1 MKSTRNASKY
11 ANFKYN
17 NDVADLLNNVTLN
30 EVDIKRINKMKWDI
44 THKYIMKDLY
54 ILAVKYKMS
63 TYQLSV
69 IYDVGARTIQMWL
82 KTLGI
87 NRSLKQASKI
97 RNKKNSKVKLDEIAK
112 ENLQQKRKNKI
123 SKYKDKQYA
132 LYRFL
137 DKNKNILYIG
147 KCAKST
153 VSNGHGGER
162 VYFIK
167 DRLRVHFSQ
176 SVTYIPRSLYLN
188 IKYIEVAFPNVNSNE
203 ELEDLE
209 SALVRFYE
217 REKLWCYYNRDINVK
232 YTILEDTQEWEQLYE
247 LTDNDI
253 DILKNRYGYEDI
265 PSIEIINQ
273 RLDSMLFVMD
283 KYNISH

>member
-1 MKSTRNASKY
+1 MSLIDK
-11 ANFKYN
+11 ANKI
-17 NDVADLLNNVTLN
+17 LLQQNKQPLTKQV
-30 EVDIKRINKMKWDI
+30 IKIN
-44 THKYIMKDLY
+44 
-54 ILAVKYKMS
+54 
-63 TYQLSV
+63 
-69 IYDVGARTIQMWL
+69 YDVH
-82 KTLGI
+82 
-87 NRSLKQASKI
+87 
-97 RNKKNSKVKLDEIAK
+97 D
-112 ENLQQKRKNKI
+112 
-123 SKYKDKQYA
+123 YA

-137 DKNKNILYIG
+137 DINKRVLYIG
-147 KCAKST
+147 KCAKSR
-153 VSNGHGGER
+153 VSNGRGGEKT
-162 VYFIK
+162 YFIR
-167 DRLRVHFSQ
+167 DRLTIHFVRS
-176 SVTYIPRSLYLN
+176 SKYIPKSLYLN
-188 IKYIEVAFPNVNSNE
+188 TKYIEVAFPNVNSNE

-217 REKLWCYYNRDINVK
+217 RKKLWCYYNRDINVK

>member
-112 ENLQQKRKNKI
+112 ENLQQKRKK
-123 SKYKDKQYA
+123 
-132 LYRFL
+132 
-137 DKNKNILYIG
+137 
-147 KCAKST
+147 
-153 VSNGHGGER
+153 
-162 VYFIK
+162 
-167 DRLRVHFSQ
+167 
-176 SVTYIPRSLYLN
+176 
-188 IKYIEVAFPNVNSNE
+188 
-203 ELEDLE
+203 
-209 SALVRFYE
+209 
-217 REKLWCYYNRDINVK
+217 
-232 YTILEDTQEWEQLYE
+232 
-247 LTDNDI
+247 
-253 DILKNRYGYEDI
+253 
-265 PSIEIINQ
+265 
-273 RLDSMLFVMD
+273 
-283 KYNISH
+283 